1 MGKIEIDRQKNIEEI
16 IKKLRLKLNITYE
29 TKGHTKEVIRLSQ
42 ELDKYISLAQ
52 KELLSL
58 ENNEENHINESKK

>member
-16 IKKLRLKLNITYE
+16 INKLRLKLNITYE

-58 ENNEENHINESKK
+58 ENNEENHMNGSKK